1 MPFKSKAQR
10 RYMYKNLPELAKK
23 WEKKYGSSNLPER
36 KKPKKNKNV
45 FKPKKF
51 RIKPLGRIK

>member
-10 RYMYKNLPELAKK
+10 RYMYKNLPKLAKK
-23 WEKKYGSSNLPER
+23 WEMEYGSSNLPER
-36 KKPKKNKNV
+36 TKPKNNKNV